1 MAGGARAD
9 SGCGQRLVRSA
20 AGVAHRRRGFPPGAT
35 EARSNH
41 KRVRIGCRGSPILLP
56 RDLRCQCL
64 YSNAHWHA
72 GAQIPRGIGDP
83 VTAAGT
89 VDPRSRRHGGG
100 RRAPSQS
107 WFINWPGAL
116 ALVGN
121 GTPPP
126 PMRSITFTTPSVA
139 ARRTFC
145 AALSSPSR
153 RARRRRDIHIHLSN
167 SGTQLARALDDSLT
181 CPTPTN
187 QPHRTRPAAPVHSGG
202 PGPVAPEPS
211 QHSSS
216 PPPIKNSPRRSAP
229 TRHAA
234 SATNRPVSSH
244 GAAIRTPPPLALA
257 ILLVLCPAASAD
269 PRASVAGQA
278 CAPGTAVSGSA
289 LADNFVPA
297 MDNLNTNV
305 SAHGFGTSA
314 VGSRGPNT
322 VFGLGQCLRDLSPV
336 DCKLCFAEVRSL
348 LPKCYPRVGGRLYLD
363 GCFGRYGNYSFF
375 GEALDAAAD
384 TAVCGSAAEGGNYTG
399 AADPLAF
406 GAAVRAAL
414 ANVTATAAAPGSLGF
429 GAGSA
434 ASGGA
439 TAFALAQCWESLND
453 TACAQCLRA
462 ASGAMA
468 TCAPATEGRALFA
481 GCYIRYSMR
490 RFWNVNAT
498 AGSGSSVVLIIAFLA
513 SKKRILRRKNG
524 CNSFIDMYGDGLPVR
539 IAQSSLNFK
548 YEELRKAT
556 NYFDPSNKLGQGSCG
571 AVYKAVLLDGK
582 EVAVKRLFLNTRQ
595 WVDQFFNEVD
605 LISQVRH
612 KNLVRLLGCSMNG
625 PESLLVYEYY
635 FNKSLDLF
643 LFDTSRRRN
652 LTWDLRVD
660 IIQGIAEGLSYLH
673 EESEARIIHRDI
685 KASNIL
691 LDDKLKPKITDFGLA
706 RAFGEDVTHL
716 TTGVAGTL
724 GYMAPEYIVHGHLTE
739 KADVFSYGVL
749 VLEIVTGKRCS
760 SSNGSLGGQV
770 LLTKES
776 FSEMEVLN
784 MDFQIKV
791 HFARSIQI
799 CISVEGKRSTDVWK
813 HYKDNTI
820 HMIVDR
826 SIYEDNIRDEV
837 MHILQIGLLCTQAN
851 PDDRPTMGKVVELL
865 RNHRNDL
872 EIVLSDPPFLNVEPV
887 ENMQEGEH
895 SRLLST
901 NSAPSLSGSSRSY
914 LSGR

>member
-1 MAGGARAD
+1 MAA
-9 SGCGQRLVRSA
+9 
-20 AGVAHRRRGFPPGAT
+20 PPQPRPA
-35 EARSNH
+35 
-41 KRVRIGCRGSPILLP
+41 LL
-56 RDLRCQCL
+56 
-64 YSNAHWHA
+64 
-72 GAQIPRGIGDP
+72 
-83 VTAAGT
+83 
-89 VDPRSRRHGGG
+89 
-100 RRAPSQS
+100 
-107 WFINWPGAL
+107 L
-116 ALVGN
+116 AL
-121 GTPPP
+121 
-126 PMRSITFTTPSVA
+126 
-139 ARRTFC
+139 
-145 AALSSPSR
+145 L
-153 RARRRRDIHIHLSN
+153 
-167 SGTQLARALDDSLT
+167 
-181 CPTPTN
+181 
-187 QPHRTRPAAPVHSGG
+187 
-202 PGPVAPEPS
+202 
-211 QHSSS
+211 
-216 PPPIKNSPRRSAP
+216 
-229 TRHAA
+229 
-234 SATNRPVSSH
+234 
-244 GAAIRTPPPLALA
+244 LAL
-257 ILLVLCPAASAD
+257 LCSLASAD
-269 PRASVAGQA
+269 PRTSVAGQR
-278 CAPGTAVSGSA
+278 CAEGAAVSGST

-297 MDNLNTNV
+297 MDDLNTNV

-314 VGSRGPNT
+314 VGSGGPNT

-336 DCKLCFAEVRSL
+336 DCMLCFAEVRSL

-363 GCFGRYGNYSFF
+363 GCFGRYANYSFF

-384 TAVCGSAAEGGNYTG
+384 AGDDVAVCGSSSAAAEGGRNYTG
-399 AADPLAF
+399 GAGPRAF

-414 ANVTATAAAPGSLGF
+414 ENVTADAAAPGSRGF

-439 TAFALAQCWESLND
+439 TAFALAQCWESLNA

-462 ASGAMA
+462 ASGAVA
-468 TCAPATEGRALFA
+468 ACAPATEGRALFT
-481 GCYIRYSMR
+481 GCYLRYSTR
-490 RFWNVNAT
+490 RFWNANAT
-498 AGSGSSVVLIIAFLA
+498 AGAGSGSSGNKGVVWILVGSFLGAFAVVLIISFLA
-513 SKKRILRRKNG
+513 WKKRILRRKNEW
-524 CNSFIDMYGDGLPVR
+524 NSFIDMYGDGLSVR

-548 YEELRKAT
+548 YEEFRKAT
-556 NYFDPSNKLGQGSCG
+556 NYFDPSNKLGQGSYG

-612 KNLVRLLGCSMNG
+612 KNLVKLLGCSMNG

-643 LFDTSRRRN
+643 LFDTSGRRN
-652 LTWDLRVD
+652 LTWDLRID

-673 EESEARIIHRDI
+673 EESETRIIHRDI

-760 SSNGSLGGQV
+760 SSNGSHGGQV
-770 LLTKES
+770 LLTK
-776 FSEMEVLN
+776 
-784 MDFQIKV
+784 
-791 HFARSIQI
+791 
-799 CISVEGKRSTDVWK
+799 VWK
-813 HYKDNTI
+813 HYKDNTVE
-820 HMIVDR
+820 MIVDR
-826 SIYEDNIRDEV
+826 SIYEDTIRDEA

-872 EIVLSDPPFLNVEPV
+872 EIVLSDPPFLDVEAV
-887 ENMQEGEH
+887 ENIKEGEH